1 MQGRNRAKARIG
13 VIFLGGIFSGFLL
26 LLGALWLFGGSK
38 QEATQAKSTSGTPA
52 SSSLVST
59 TETLATE
66 VSQEDVQET
75 MTTTEVVATSPA
87 SSTPQTAASNTII
100 AAEIRGGNFR
110 SVEGSWVNQ
119 SGDQLV
125 FSDRGLV
132 GEEQTLEIDAEAG
145 SQGTVKG
152 YLLGLHSG
160 GAQIEFIPAG
170 QALATFTDP
179 STGQSFSDASDHQRD
194 RIWIGQTLYG
204 ISEKESFYY
213 RTAD

>member
-59 TETLATE
+59 TETLVTE

-75 MTTTEVVATSPA
+75 TTTEVVATSPA

-179 STGQSFSDASDHQRD
+179 STGQSFADASDHQRD

>member
-75 MTTTEVVATSPA
+75 MTTEAVATSPA

-100 AAEIRGGNFR
+100 AAEIKGGNFR

-132 GEEQTLEIDAEAG
+132 GEKQTLEIDAEAG

-179 STGQSFSDASDHQRD
+179 STGQSFADVSDHQRD